1 MQRSP
6 TTPSGAQ
13 ESRQTDTSDPF
24 SADRTQGMFERSQTP
39 SSPAAAN
46 GNGHS
51 NQVTS
56 VPTTPDTQYATYTV
70 PPLLDSERPSGARLP
85 SYATVGNPNEKV
97 AVNALN
103 PDGTSA
109 PITMKPWVPV
119 PLRPWFWIP
128 LVCLMAGGGIAFE
141 VALHFSKKEQ
151 GWSTKGDFST
161 EQGLMHY
168 VYTLPPVAISMIFAG
183 VWAWTDIEIRRLQP
197 YVDLAQGNS
206 PPQRSLLLDY
216 TRDHTFYVW
225 TVAARNRH
233 WLVSLG
239 SLLVMLTFSFQPL
252 AAALFNVQDI
262 FQTDP
267 QQIVGNL
274 GAIGLNQNGNFED
287 LTSFL
292 TAAGYASANV
302 LYGIG
307 DPSFI
312 HNGFTVAPFEIPNI
326 GNGTVL
332 ANTTA
337 VLSEPHCV
345 APDQA
350 VSMVQLADGWN
361 NSATFNDCT
370 FSWNVSKAS
379 QNLFGVNPV
388 PDSTSCAS
396 LTAIPEQFRPIIFW
410 FFTYIP
416 APMASV
422 SLCTPSIT
430 LWDASVTVDIASN
443 NLTSVV
449 PIGPLGSHN
458 GTAPALA
465 QFAGNVT
472 GDPLDGRAYNGLFFN
487 LNDSAD
493 PFTLGRQTAIQ
504 LALPA
509 AVFQAAEIFG
519 LTEAFQQN
527 MFANLSVDVYVSWSL
542 PFFCFAGENR
552 LIDQLAADNVF
563 GPCSQDGVFF
573 GYGTAPHHRD
583 DDHP

>member
-1 MQRSP
+1 MLIMEVIGEHDTTRRRMEQQRDVQRLYILLECQQSLP
-6 TTPSGAQ
+6 KSIW
-13 ESRQTDTSDPF
+13 
-24 SADRTQGMFERSQTP
+24 
-39 SSPAAAN
+39 
-46 GNGHS
+46 
-51 NQVTS
+51 
-56 VPTTPDTQYATYTV
+56 YA
-70 PPLLDSERPSGARLP
+70 
-85 SYATVGNPNEKV
+85 
-97 AVNALN
+97 
-103 PDGTSA
+103 
-109 PITMKPWVPV
+109 
-119 PLRPWFWIP
+119 
-128 LVCLMAGGGIAFE
+128 
-141 VALHFSKKEQ
+141 
-151 GWSTKGDFST
+151 
-161 EQGLMHY
+161 
-168 VYTLPPVAISMIFAG
+168 
-183 VWAWTDIEIRRLQP
+183 LQ
-197 YVDLAQGNS
+197 
-206 PPQRSLLLDY
+206 
-216 TRDHTFYVW
+216 
-225 TVAARNRH
+225 
-233 WLVSLG
+233 
-239 SLLVMLTFSFQPL
+239 
-252 AAALFNVQDI
+252 
-262 FQTDP
+262 
-267 QQIVGNL
+267 
-274 GAIGLNQNGNFED
+274 
-287 LTSFL
+287 
-292 TAAGYASANV
+292 ASAIT
-302 LYGIG
+302 LLWLLMCGLE
-307 DPSFI
+307 S
-312 HNGFTVAPFEIPNI
+312 
-326 GNGTVL
+326 
-332 ANTTA
+332 
-337 VLSEPHCV
+337 
-345 APDQA
+345 
-350 VSMVQLADGWN
+350 
-361 NSATFNDCT
+361 
-370 FSWNVSKAS
+370 
-379 QNLFGVNPV
+379 GVNPV

-493 PFTLGRQTAIQ
+493 PFTLDRQTAIQ

-552 LIDQLAADNVF
+552 LIDQLAADNVS